1 MALINCPECGRRVSD
16 KAAACPGCGY
26 PIAGTE
32 VAGGGTRKNED
43 NEENCYTAEQ
53 IENESFVR
61 ALPAVLCLGSSLGE
75 YCEGDVWVWGGTAQS
90 YKHEDKVELMDGG
103 IMAGDRLVSYKQ
115 MRDVRCTTKKS
126 YDIKVSPGGYGAA
139 GATIGNVAVM
149 SGRQYPE
156 TYKEVLTGLY
166 KLIIEYV
173 DIDTRENSTI
183 TLSTLSDPSYMA
195 RRIKEAMEGKG
206 PSASGG
212 RIILNIASS
221 PLDKYGWAELDDD
234 RIAQAIP
241 LVGKYL
247 VELKVKELGH
257 DYSADFEVKYVIMK
271 HNITCDEPL
280 YARVAKSLMADPTER
295 KRERSIKLATAA
307 AVTVL
312 LIILFWL

>member
-32 VAGGGTRKNED
+32 REDGGNRERKDDGES
-43 NEENCYTAEQ
+43 YTAEQ
-53 IENESFVR
+53 IENESFVA

-126 YDIKVSPGGYGAA
+126 YDIKVSPGGYGAV

-195 RRIKEAMEGKG
+195 QRIKEGMEGKG
-206 PSASGG
+206 SSASGG

-221 PLDKYGWAELDDD
+221 PLDKYGWAELDED

-257 DYSADFEVKYVIMK
+257 EYSADIEVKSVIME

-280 YARVAKSLMADPTER
+280 YARVAKSLTADPAEK
-295 KRERSIKLATAA
+295 KRERIKTLATAA
-307 AVTVL
+307 AVIVL
-312 LIILFWL
+312 LIILLWT